1 MFVDTNDG
9 ILRETAKEP
18 RNKILLVKEKK
29 IKDDYSKQVRK
40 MNWIATGA
48 AIGIVLLWTAVLI
61 FSKQLIGST
70 SEQTNFLELIN
81 SVNTLF
87 TGLALAGVIYTV
99 LLQRIELR
107 HNTFEITAQKLQ
119 FKKQNKI
126 LQSQKFESS
135 FFQLLIFYNKL
146 HDAVQYYSEGRTLLG
161 AEAFEEI
168 RIDLRRLSIRPL
180 ENISDYTDNVF
191 QNTKGLR
198 NYFNNLY
205 NIIKFT
211 HEDSVRQKEKYISIF
226 RSQLS
231 AAEQVLLFYDC
242 LVSRDS
248 KKFKPLIEEY
258 ALFENMDCGLL
269 LSYHHSSQYDIS
281 AFGLTPPPK

>member
-1 MFVDTNDG
+1 MFVDTSNR
-9 ILRETAKEP
+9 ILREVAKEP
-18 RNKILLVKEKK
+18 RNNILLVKKKK

-40 MNWIATGA
+40 TNWIA
-48 AIGIVLLWTAVLI
+48 IGVAVGMLLFWTTALI
-61 FSKQLIGST
+61 FSKELSGST
-70 SEQTNFLELIN
+70 LELTTFVELFN

-87 TGLALAGVIYTV
+87 AGLALAGVVYAV

-107 HNTFEITAQKLQ
+107 HNTFELTAQKLQ

-135 FFQLLIFYNKL
+135 FFQLLLFYNKL
-146 HDAVQYYSEGRTLLG
+146 HDAVQYYTEGRTFLG

-180 ENISDYTDNVF
+180 DNLSDYTDIVF

-211 HEDSVRQKEKYISIF
+211 HEDSIKEKDKYISIF

-231 AAEQVLLFYDC
+231 AAEHVLLFYDC
-242 LVSRDS
+242 LGSTNS
-248 KKFKPLIEEY
+248 KKFKPLMEEY
-258 ALFENMDCGLL
+258 ALFEDMDCGLL
-269 LSYHHSSQYDIS
+269 LSYQHSNRYDIR